1 MCVKARARVFARV
14 CAREPSTVVL
24 MLHLDQ
30 VMSTGFGVPRHPL
43 FFLGYTSAREKMLD
57 FDTEAP
63 NDEPGKVYLHG
74 MLL

>member
-1 MCVKARARVFARV
+1 
-14 CAREPSTVVL
+14 